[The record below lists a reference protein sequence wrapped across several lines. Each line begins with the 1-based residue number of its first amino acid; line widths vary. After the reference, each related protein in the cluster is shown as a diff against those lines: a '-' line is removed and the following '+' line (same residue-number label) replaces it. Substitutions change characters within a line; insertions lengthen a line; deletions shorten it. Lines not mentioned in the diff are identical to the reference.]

1 MYRPAQGG
9 QAGRRCAG
17 WWLSALCRVGSVLCG
32 FCGVWVRGVVGV
44 GLGCVGGVGVVKA
57 RGKPPGWGFVAG
69 LQRVVLR
76 WCPTLPHPPRCSTIG
91 AVGLSFRVRNGCRA
105 FPPRHDRRKTVQP
118 VVHTPTWH
126 HCVVWGGCGLV
137 VNPHSGCEQSP
148 LFCLPTHP
156 RRGGGVLS
164 SVGPLVPVGSQHL
177 AVLPPLAY
185 QPGSM
190 PGASH
195 PHKGGLETS
204 SRSRLPA

>member
-1 MYRPAQGG
+1 M
-9 QAGRRCAG
+9 
-17 WWLSALCRVGSVLCG
+17 SSGSVVCG
-32 FCGVWVRGVVGV
+32 CSWREGALPGVERG
-44 GLGCVGGVGVVKA
+44 A
-57 RGKPPGWGFVAG
+57 
-69 LQRVVLR
+69 QRFGRVPSPSGVLR

-91 AVGLSFRVRNGCRA
+91 AVGLSFRVRNGYRA

-156 RRGGGVLS
+156 PVGGGGVLS

-195 PHKGGLETS
+195 PHNGGLETS

>member
-1 MYRPAQGG
+1 MWVCVWGVRVCVVQSRAPQYWLCCGG
-9 QAGRRCAG
+9 VLLSHTLPGAVPSALWGLASGFGMDAGRFPHAMTAARRFNL
-17 WWLSALCRVGSVLCG
+17 LST
-32 FCGVWVRGVVGV
+32 
-44 GLGCVGGVGVVKA
+44 
-57 RGKPPGWGFVAG
+57 PPA
-69 LQRVVLR
+69 
-76 WCPTLPHPPRCSTIG
+76 
-91 AVGLSFRVRNGCRA
+91 
-105 FPPRHDRRKTVQP
+105 
-118 VVHTPTWH
+118 WH

-148 LFCLPTHP
+148 LFCLPTRP
-156 RRGGGVLS
+156 PVGGGGVLS